1 MKVASIFSLLLVS
14 ATAFTAPHFA
24 TRAVGKAPATK
35 AVAKKAPAKKKKGL
49 PKLAA
54 KTAPVAAKAPVKKA
68 AAKKKGL
75 PKLAA
80 KKAPVKAAAKA
91 PVKKAA
97 AKKKGLPKL
106 AAKKAPVK
114 KVAAKKVAAKKA
126 PLKKVTV
133 KKVAA
138 KKAAPKKKAF
148 KVKGATA
155 SKPPPASK
163 GYPSF
168 AAKAQNFKL
177 GGGKISGGA
186 AGKTIVPVFVHPTVN
201 TTPPPSFNYVEAAKA
216 RKTPQQQEY
225 VFDDGLTVIERKQSK
240 TIPAFLT
247 GSARSRVEAEAPRDD
262 IDVSLYPFGLSG
274 DRFQLLFITL
284 FSLFTLVGSLSGTV
298 SLD

>member
-1 MKVASIFSLLLVS
+1 MGLLVS
-14 ATAFTAPHFA
+14 AHAFTAPQFA
-24 TRAVGKAPATK
+24 TRAVGKAP
-35 AVAKKAPAKKKKGL
+35 P
-49 PKLAA
+49 
-54 KTAPVAAKAPVKKA
+54 
-68 AAKKKGL
+68 
-75 PKLAA
+75 
-80 KKAPVKAAAKA
+80 
-91 PVKKAA
+91 
-97 AKKKGLPKL
+97 
-106 AAKKAPVK
+106 
-114 KVAAKKVAAKKA
+114 
-126 PLKKVTV
+126 
-133 KKVAA
+133 
-138 KKAAPKKKAF
+138 KKAAPKKAAPKKAAP
-148 KVKGATA
+148 KLNVQ

-186 AGKTIVPVFVHPTVN
+186 AGKTIVPAFVHPTVN

-262 IDVSLYPFGLSG
+262 IDVSLFPFGLSG